1 MGVNQSDLGGLHHVP
16 VRILKNMCFLLF
28 AGTTKPLPRKKWDK
42 DAPDISIEPLAE
54 GHATVKTHFTNPEVQ
69 YIGSTSGCG
78 CDFPNVT
85 LLNGEWRIFED
96 TREDVARDRYN
107 QQALVN
113 LLRATGEKMIELYGI
128 WDGDF
133 AKPPQAREDIP
144 LKCLLDGDFSFK
156 EQGFYRV
163 DIEE

>member
-1 MGVNQSDLGGLHHVP
+1 
-16 VRILKNMCFLLF
+16 
-28 AGTTKPLPRKKWDK
+28 
-42 DAPDISIEPLAE
+42 
-54 GHATVKTHFTNPEVQ
+54 
-69 YIGSTSGCG
+69 
-78 CDFPNVT
+78 
-85 LLNGEWRIFED
+85 
-96 TREDVARDRYN
+96 VARDRYN

>member
-1 MGVNQSDLGGLHHVP
+1 
-16 VRILKNMCFLLF
+16 
-28 AGTTKPLPRKKWDK
+28 
-42 DAPDISIEPLAE
+42 
-54 GHATVKTHFTNPEVQ
+54 
-69 YIGSTSGCG
+69 
-78 CDFPNVT
+78 
-85 LLNGEWRIFED
+85 
-96 TREDVARDRYN
+96 
-107 QQALVN
+107 
-113 LLRATGEKMIELYGI
+113 MIELYGI